1 MPNQPG
7 KWVLEPNLM
16 DLRKI
21 SNCDT
26 DYALTAGEQLP
37 SVRETLSEHLP
48 CVGSEATKTDKAN
61 QRSLL

>member
-1 MPNQPG
+1 
-7 KWVLEPNLM
+7 M

-26 DYALTAGEQLP
+26 DYVLTARGQLP